1 MSPDQEFEDMLDSL
15 EIVAESMEEE
25 HIVPAT
31 VDQLKRRRTLL
42 NLQTDLLD
50 SKARQHAIYRL
61 YRNSTFRKFGAGFM
75 IVSFIHLLLFLFADG
90 LNSGGRNV
98 FTLFLFIIYL
108 WVSETFPL
116 PVTALMAGVA
126 LVLLGEERDAAFSS
140 YASDAVFMILGSLIM
155 AQGISKSGA
164 ENLIIRKLL
173 VPFTGSNYSLIFG
186 TIVICSFMAAI
197 IPDHSVAAIMLPI
210 VLTIAD
216 KTEIRKRP
224 NEMIALVLAVAFSCS
239 IAGLATPSGG
249 ARNVIA
255 MGFLE
260 EIYDIRISYVQWVIL
275 AAPLTIALVPL
286 VFLTLIM
293 VNKVSYRSIDYY
305 SESTHSI
312 DDRQLIALSILGLTF
327 FLFLTSGS
335 NGLTLGTCAMI
346 GGILMHVTGVLEW
359 EDSRQ
364 RLRWGVMFIYGAA
377 LTMGKAMV
385 AHGAAAWLAGGLYKL
400 ADYGSDI
407 GGDTVVILMIIVVT
421 VLLTNVMSDGA
432 AAAILVPIT
441 LAVGYAADFNLALI
455 AIITAISTAF
465 AFMTSFGTPPNLI
478 VQASGIPR
486 PSDFVRNGLP
496 LIIMSIL
503 LLIAAQTYYWDI
515 ASGWAGPPFTP

>member
-1 MSPDQEFEDMLDSL
+1 MSKDKDFEKMLDGL
-15 EIVAESMEEE
+15 EIVAESLEEE
-25 HIVPAT
+25 SHTVLPR

-42 NLQTDLLD
+42 DLQTELFD
-50 SKARQHAIYRL
+50 SKERQHALYRL
-61 YRNSTFRKFGAGFM
+61 FLNSTFRKFFAGVV
-75 IVSFIHLLLFLFADG
+75 IVSFINLLLFLFADG
-90 LNSGGRNV
+90 LSSPGRNV
-98 FTLFLFIIYL
+98 FALFLFIIYL

-126 LVLLGEERDAAFSS
+126 LVLLGENRDDAFSS
-140 YASDAVFMILGSLIM
+140 YASDSVFMILGSLII
-155 AQGISKSGA
+155 AQGITKSGA
-164 ENLIIRKLL
+164 ENLIIRRLL
-173 VPFTGSNYSLIFG
+173 GPFTGSNYALIFG
-186 TIVICSFMAAI
+186 IILICSFMAAI
-197 IPDHSVAAIMLPI
+197 IPDHSVAAIMLPL

-216 KTEIRKRP
+216 KTDISKHK

-260 EIYDIRISYVQWVIL
+260 EIYNQKITYIQWVVL
-275 AAPLTIALVPL
+275 AAPLTIALIPV
-286 VFLTLIM
+286 VFFTLIF

-305 SESTHSI
+305 YEKTDSI
-312 DDRQLIALSILGLTF
+312 DERQLLALSVLGVTF
-327 FLFLTSGS
+327 LLFLTSGF
-335 NGLTLGTCAMI
+335 NGLTLGTSAMI
-346 GGILMHVTGVLEW
+346 GGILMHIFGVLEW

-385 AHGAAAWLAGGLYKL
+385 KHGAADWLAGGLYWL
-400 ADYGSDI
+400 ADFGSRYGGEVAI
-407 GGDTVVILMIIVVT
+407 ILMIIIVT
-421 VLLTNVMSDGA
+421 VMLTNVMSDGA

-441 LAVGYAADFNLALI
+441 LAVGVEANLPLESI

-478 VQASGIPR
+478 VQASGIPK
-486 PSDFVRNGLP
+486 SEDFVRNGVP
-496 LIIMSIL
+496 LVIFAVF
-503 LLIAAQTYYWDI
+503 LLILVEQYYWDI
-515 ASGWAGPPFTP
+515 AREWVDL